1 MLMVVRNVIRRQKF
15 RHTVVHS
22 YAADTEGTFKW
33 SRLYLRLIYVNIGGS
48 KNELI
53 DWDKLLRV
61 LPPTFSLKFK
71 LTTSNMV
78 RAPPPVCSA
87 GP

>member
-1 MLMVVRNVIRRQKF
+1 MLLVVKSVDGKNFVIP
-15 RHTVVHS
+15 S
-22 YAADTEGTFKW
+22 YADATEGTFKG

-78 RAPPPVCSA
+78 RAPPPV
-87 GP
+87 

>member
-1 MLMVVRNVIRRQKF
+1 MLLVVRSVDGKNFVIP
-15 RHTVVHS
+15 S
-22 YAADTEGTFKW
+22 YARTPVLRKELKW
-33 SRLYLRLIYVNIGGS
+33 STLYLRLIYVNIGGS

-78 RAPPPVCSA
+78 RAPSPVCSA
-87 GP
+87 GT

>member
-1 MLMVVRNVIRRQKF
+1 MLLVVRSVDGKNFVIP
-15 RHTVVHS
+15 S
-22 YAADTEGTFKW
+22 YAHTTPVRRKEHKW

-78 RAPPPVCSA
+78 RAPSPVCSA
-87 GP
+87 GT